1 MGAKAEIFYEAKQI
15 RTNTPV
21 MCIICLNQRIL
32 NYNKDYEQWICDK
45 CSGEIPTN
53 TRTIKYKRY
62 KKTLLQRKYRLRSV
76 PRWISSLDK
85 NTE

>member
-1 MGAKAEIFYEAKQI
+1 MGAKAEIFYEARQI

-21 MCIICLNQRIL
+21 LCIVCLNQRIL
-32 NYNKDYEQWICDK
+32 NYNKDYQQWICDK
-45 CSGEIPTN
+45 CLGEIPSKGKTF
-53 TRTIKYKRY
+53 KRY